1 MLCPKCG
8 NRLETI
14 EKRGIEVD
22 YCLECKGVWFDLQ
35 EIETLSDSINEFNI
49 VAPRL
54 ENLKIAEINENQRG
68 CPRCGEK
75 MFKVTMSGKPPVF
88 DCCPNDHGYWFDAQ
102 ELEEYVKNNMTAVEK
117 PSVELLQKI
126 VKQ

>member
-8 NRLETI
+8 NKLETI

-22 YCLECKGVWFDLQ
+22 YCESCKGVWFDFK
-35 EIETLSDSINEFNI
+35 EIEQLSDSIKEFNI

-54 ENLKIAEINENQRG
+54 ENLKIAETGEKNRA
-68 CPRCGEK
+68 CPRCSGI
-75 MFKVTMSGKPPVF
+75 MFKVTMAGKPPVF
-88 DCCPNDHGYWFDAQ
+88 DCCPNDHGYWFDAE
-102 ELEEYVKNNMTAVEK
+102 ELEEYVRNNMTTVER

-126 VKQ
+126 IKQ